1 MIRYCLQLSFGM
13 HWHPEIDYDSET
25 AGEAVFG
32 VCQYVSERIE
42 YKTEI
47 AKSRPKNKRRAAF
60 SNRKHLALW
69 RGPMLRFILSS
80 IRKNPGNTHHRPC
93 LAFVVIAPYGKQN
106 KEGSDQAD
114 DHILHR
120 VVDAGGQ
127 CMLQSSA
134 ALKDKVHR
142 IFPYFPQH
150 PDGAGK
156 RNSEITGK
164 NTVSRDDGT
173 VLFHKVIKNDA

>member
-1 MIRYCLQLSFGM
+1 M
-13 HWHPEIDYDSET
+13 
-25 AGEAVFG
+25 
-32 VCQYVSERIE
+32 
-42 YKTEI
+42 
-47 AKSRPKNKRRAAF
+47 
-60 SNRKHLALW
+60 
-69 RGPMLRFILSS
+69 
-80 IRKNPGNTHHRPC
+80 
-93 LAFVVIAPYGKQN
+93 VIAPYGKQN

-127 CMLQSSA
+127 YMLWVGM
-134 ALKDKVHR
+134 KDKVHR

-164 NTVSRDDGT
+164 NTVSRDDAT
-173 VLFHKVIKNDA
+173 VLFHEVIKNDAQKAEYYAGKGMHHFIVKGEAAVSAKGNSNHKSQKTEQIDRQRNQIRRFEPGDLPK